1 MLMMKVV
8 AVAVIV
14 GGRGLVAEK
23 EKEVRY
29 SKPIIPC
36 SG

>member
-1 MLMMKVV
+1 MEVVVLVV
-8 AVAVIV
+8 AA